1 LKYLAGDQY
10 PTLPLV
16 TKHIFALFR
25 FVLHRLD
32 VLNQQRGTGIHHR
45 VELLLTHLKH
55 GLQEIINEIPEE
67 AYLATLLDPRYFDTF
82 IPANLRAVKWARLQE
97 LVDSLQ
103 PDAPEG
109 EAVIEDAAMDIDEPP
124 EARAGTRG
132 RPSVVPKKKTFDE
145 IIREMKEAKGG
156 EQAQQRPYDQLAPI
170 NEKLDPA
177 HWWRQHESIYP
188 FHARLARRYLAI
200 PATSAPSERVFSTG
214 GRVLEK
220 RRAALK
226 PECVRAIVLVHD
238 HIEKLEDVVLE
249 QGNFDE

>member
-1 LKYLAGDQY
+1 
-10 PTLPLV
+10 LPLV

-25 FVLHRLD
+25 FVSHRLD

-55 GLQEIINEIPEE
+55 GLQDIINEIPEE

-82 IPANLRAVKWARLQE
+82 IPVNLRAGKWARLQE

-103 PDAPEG
+103 ADAGADAARGKAVME
-109 EAVIEDAAMDIDEPP
+109 EAAVIVDEPP

-132 RPSVVPKKKTFDE
+132 RPSAAPKKKTFDE

-156 EQAQQRPYDQLAPI
+156 EQAQQRPYHELAPI

-188 FHARLARRYLAI
+188 FHARLARRYLAV

-238 HIEKLEDVVLE
+238 HIDKLEDVVLE
-249 QGNFDE
+249 QGNFDD